1 MKALVYTTQ
10 AKMDG
15 RKVIEPGKCELLDIP
30 EPQLLPTDD
39 MKIRVDYCAM
49 CATDVHIVT
58 MGLYGMPAPWIMG
71 HELCG
76 TIVEVN
82 PRATENGFAV
92 GDKVVVNCTA
102 PCGCC
107 DECKRGHD
115 IFCKHPIAGS
125 FVHGFTEYCT
135 AVCEQVFQIP
145 KNSPIDPKY
154 YCLAEPMASAMDGMD
169 LADIKIG
176 DNVLLQGCGAI
187 GSIILNMLLLKGGAN
202 VTVSDP
208 IAEKRET
215 ALKLGAQYVIDPK
228 NEDLKERAMEITN
241 GRGFDVVIEASGS
254 WRACDGIEE
263 LVGKGGTLE
272 FFAALYRHDY
282 DYKLNLLNAFFKEIR
297 IVGGVFQSPYAFPR
311 SIALVNTLDLDPILE
326 MDCVFTPEAFEDAFE
341 AQMNGRTIKS
351 LVQFTPDVE

>member
-10 AKMDG
+10 AIMDG

-145 KNSPIDPKY
+145 KNSPIDPK
-154 YCLAEPMASAMDGMD
+154 
-169 LADIKIG
+169 
-176 DNVLLQGCGAI
+176 
-187 GSIILNMLLLKGGAN
+187 
-202 VTVSDP
+202 
-208 IAEKRET
+208 
-215 ALKLGAQYVIDPK
+215 

-241 GRGFDVVIEASGS
+241 GRGYDVIFDVSGVP
-254 WRACDGIEE
+254 AAAPLLPKLLANKGTVVYFAVFPMDYE
-263 LVGKGGTLE
+263 LP
-272 FFAALYRHDY
+272 
-282 DYKLNLLNAFFKEIR
+282 LNLYDLYIKEGRLQTVFTTIYNYPRVIDLIPRMNLDVIANREMKLSDGVEIFNAFLESKSNKI
-297 IVGGVFQSPYAFPR
+297 IV
-311 SIALVNTLDLDPILE
+311 
-326 MDCVFTPEAFEDAFE
+326 DC
-341 AQMNGRTIKS
+341 QH
-351 LVQFTPDVE
+351 

>member
-202 VTVSDP
+202 VTVSGVP
-208 IAEKRET
+208 A
-215 ALKLGAQYVIDPK
+215 AAPLLPKLLANKGTVVYFAVFPMDYELPLNLYDLYIKEGRLQTVFTTIYNYPRVIDLIPRMNLDVIANREMK
-228 NEDLKERAMEITN
+228 LSDGVEI
-241 GRGFDVVIEASGS
+241 F
-254 WRACDGIEE
+254 
-263 LVGKGGTLE
+263 
-272 FFAALYRHDY
+272 
-282 DYKLNLLNAFFKEIR
+282 NAFLESKSNKI
-297 IVGGVFQSPYAFPR
+297 IV
-311 SIALVNTLDLDPILE
+311 
-326 MDCVFTPEAFEDAFE
+326 DC
-341 AQMNGRTIKS
+341 QH
-351 LVQFTPDVE
+351 

>member
-154 YCLAEPMASAMDGMD
+154 YCLAEPDGLRD
-169 LADIKIG
+169 GRHGSGRHQDRRQRAAAGLRRDRLHHPQHAPA
-176 DNVLLQGCGAI
+176 QGRR
-187 GSIILNMLLLKGGAN
+187 
-202 VTVSDP
+202 
-208 IAEKRET
+208 KRH
-215 ALKLGAQYVIDPK
+215 
-228 NEDLKERAMEITN
+228 R
-241 GRGFDVVIEASGS
+241 F
-254 WRACDGIEE
+254 
-263 LVGKGGTLE
+263 
-272 FFAALYRHDY
+272 
-282 DYKLNLLNAFFKEIR
+282 
-297 IVGGVFQSPYAFPR
+297 R
-311 SIALVNTLDLDPILE
+311 SHRRKA
-326 MDCVFTPEAFEDAFE
+326 
-341 AQMNGRTIKS
+341 
-351 LVQFTPDVE
+351 

>member
-145 KNSPIDPKY
+145 KNSPIDPK
-154 YCLAEPMASAMDGMD
+154 
-169 LADIKIG
+169 
-176 DNVLLQGCGAI
+176 
-187 GSIILNMLLLKGGAN
+187 
-202 VTVSDP
+202 
-208 IAEKRET
+208 
-215 ALKLGAQYVIDPK
+215 

-241 GRGFDVVIEASGS
+241 DRGYDVIFDVSGVP
-254 WRACDGIEE
+254 AAAPLLPKLLANKGTVVYFAVFPMDYE
-263 LVGKGGTLE
+263 LP
-272 FFAALYRHDY
+272 
-282 DYKLNLLNAFFKEIR
+282 LNLYDLYIKEGRLQTVFTTIYNYPRVIDLIPRMNLDVIANREMKLSDGVEIFNAFLESKSNKI
-297 IVGGVFQSPYAFPR
+297 IV
-311 SIALVNTLDLDPILE
+311 
-326 MDCVFTPEAFEDAFE
+326 DC
-341 AQMNGRTIKS
+341 QH
-351 LVQFTPDVE
+351 

>member
-135 AVCEQVFQIP
+135 AVCEQNGTSYTVTYNP
-145 KNSPIDPKY
+145 VR
-154 YCLAEPMASAMDGMD
+154 EPAISKDN
-169 LADIKIG
+169 LIRLKI
-176 DNVLLQGCGAI
+176 LYPEI
-187 GSIILNMLLLKGGAN
+187 YKEF
-202 VTVSDP
+202 VTVSESRRFRV
-208 IAEKRET
+208 A
-215 ALKLGAQYVIDPK
+215 
-228 NEDLKERAMEITN
+228 
-241 GRGFDVVIEASGS
+241 ASS
-254 WRACDGIEE
+254 R
-263 LVGKGGTLE
+263 K
-272 FFAALYRHDY
+272 AA
-282 DYKLNLLNAFFKEIR
+282 
-297 IVGGVFQSPYAFPR
+297 
-311 SIALVNTLDLDPILE
+311 
-326 MDCVFTPEAFEDAFE
+326 
-341 AQMNGRTIKS
+341 
-351 LVQFTPDVE
+351 

>member
-145 KNSPIDPKY
+145 KNSHKGAAIRLSTGMNDRIIK
-154 YCLAEPMASAMDGMD
+154 AMA
-169 LADIKIG
+169 
-176 DNVLLQGCGAI
+176 
-187 GSIILNMLLLKGGAN
+187 
-202 VTVSDP
+202 
-208 IAEKRET
+208 R
-215 ALKLGAQYVIDPK
+215 
-228 NEDLKERAMEITN
+228 
-241 GRGFDVVIEASGS
+241 GR
-254 WRACDGIEE
+254 
-263 LVGKGGTLE
+263 K
-272 FFAALYRHDY
+272 
-282 DYKLNLLNAFFKEIR
+282 
-297 IVGGVFQSPYAFPR
+297 
-311 SIALVNTLDLDPILE
+311 
-326 MDCVFTPEAFEDAFE
+326 
-341 AQMNGRTIKS
+341 
-351 LVQFTPDVE
+351 

>member
-82 PRATENGFAV
+82 PRATENGSAV

-115 IFCKHPIAGS
+115 IF
-125 FVHGFTEYCT
+125 
-135 AVCEQVFQIP
+135 
-145 KNSPIDPKY
+145 
-154 YCLAEPMASAMDGMD
+154 
-169 LADIKIG
+169 
-176 DNVLLQGCGAI
+176 
-187 GSIILNMLLLKGGAN
+187 
-202 VTVSDP
+202 
-208 IAEKRET
+208 
-215 ALKLGAQYVIDPK
+215 
-228 NEDLKERAMEITN
+228 
-241 GRGFDVVIEASGS
+241 
-254 WRACDGIEE
+254 
-263 LVGKGGTLE
+263 
-272 FFAALYRHDY
+272 
-282 DYKLNLLNAFFKEIR
+282 
-297 IVGGVFQSPYAFPR
+297 
-311 SIALVNTLDLDPILE
+311 
-326 MDCVFTPEAFEDAFE
+326 
-341 AQMNGRTIKS
+341 
-351 LVQFTPDVE
+351 